1 MAVVGQRYVTPDQ
14 FEIDI
19 NGVPL
24 AGAQLHFYL
33 TGTATEED
41 TFQDVNLTIP
51 NVNPVIADANGRFG
65 DIWLSPSVAYKAQL
79 FSAATPLN
87 PDGTLIWSFDPI
99 GPGAG
104 GINANTVGIVG
115 EIRQYAGLDIT
126 IPSGWYQ
133 CDGSAVSRTTFVGLF
148 TVIGTLWGIGD
159 GSTTFNLP
167 DLRGRSMFGKDDMGG
182 VPADRLTGGIS
193 GVPGSTIGG
202 VGGDQSTQGHN
213 HGLNDPEHN
222 HVLTDPSHTHEQQL
236 PNNAIG
242 GASQQVQQFDG
253 LRGGGP
259 WGALETLPANTG
271 ITLDAAST
279 NITLNPY
286 GSGGAQNIPPAA
298 IVFMIIYAGA

>member
-1 MAVVGQRYVTPDQ
+1 MAVVGSRYYTQNPFEFDTTGTPLR
-14 FEIDI
+14 
-19 NGVPL
+19 G
-24 AGAQLHFYL
+24 GQLWSYL
-33 TGTATEED
+33 TGTATLLE
-41 TFQDVNLTIP
+41 TFSDVNLTVP
-51 NVNPVIADANGRFG
+51 NANPIVADANGRFG
-65 DIWLSPSVAYKAQL
+65 SIFLSPSQAYKFVL
-79 FSAATPLN
+79 MTAATALN
-87 PDGTLIWSFDPI
+87 PDGELIWVEDPC

-133 CDGSAVSRTTFVGLF
+133 CDGSAVSRTTFAGLF

-182 VPADRLTGGIS
+182 TPADRLTGGIS

-213 HGLNDPEHN
+213 HGLNDPGHN

-271 ITLDAAST
+271 ITIDAAST

-298 IVFMIIYAGA
+298 IVYMIIYAGA